1 MKNSYVA
8 AQLSMIADLLDIKG
22 EGFFK
27 VRAYRQAAQIIEDLD
42 ENIETI
48 TTEQRLKD
56 LPHVGDAIAKKIKQL
71 LTEGKIDFLEELKS
85 EIPPT
90 LLEFLKIPS
99 LGPKKVGTIYRE
111 LHISTI
117 AELKKAAQQGLL
129 KDLEGFGEISEKSVL
144 RGISF
149 KEKIGDRVLLNVAT
163 SDADLLIK
171 YLSNYEHTQQI
182 STAGSLRRMKETIGD
197 LDILIASNEPESVM
211 EHFKKYDAVDSVL
224 LSGPTKTSVRL
235 LDDIQVDLRVVSK
248 ESYGAALQYFTGS
261 KEHNV
266 ALRSLAVKKGWK
278 LNEYGLYDK
287 DNTILASEKEE
298 DIYHSLGLSYIPAEL
313 RENRG
318 EIEASQHN
326 TLPQLIKASDIKGDL
341 HVHSTWSDG
350 SESAEAMARA
360 AKQLGYSYVAITDHS
375 QSLTP
380 ANGLSPKRIEKKQQ
394 EIKKIDS
401 KLGDDFTVLCGTEC
415 DILKDGSMDYADHL
429 LKSFDV
435 VYAAIHT
442 HFNMTGEEATKR
454 ICKALENPHVDIL
467 AHPTCRLIGT
477 RKGFDLDIET
487 LLDCAKDHNTILE
500 INSFPDRLDLSD
512 IHVKMGRERH
522 LRFAIGSDSHNSSYL
537 SYMKFG
543 VAVARRG
550 WLEKTDVLNTQ
561 PIDTLLHTLGR
572 ER

>member
-1 MKNSYVA
+1 MKNSHVA
-8 AQLSMIADLLDIKG
+8 AQLSIIADLLDIKG

-48 TTEQRLKD
+48 SSEQRLKD
-56 LPHVGDAIAKKIKQL
+56 LPHIGDAIAKKIEQFL
-71 LTEGKIDFLEELKS
+71 NEGKIDFLEELKK

-111 LHISTI
+111 LNIHTI
-117 AELKKAAQQGLL
+117 AELKKAAAQGLL
-129 KDLEGFGEISEKSVL
+129 KDLDGFGEISEKSVL

-149 KEKIGDRVLLNVAT
+149 REKIGDRVLLNVAT
-163 SDADLLIK
+163 SDSELLIK
-171 YLSNYEHTQQI
+171 YLSNCNDTEQI

-197 LDILIASNEPESVM
+197 LDILIASTQPESVM
-211 EHFKKYDAVDSVL
+211 DYFKKYGSIDTVM
-224 LSGPTKTSVRL
+224 LSGKTKTSVRL
-235 LDDIQVDLRVVSK
+235 LDDIQVDLRVVPPK
-248 ESYGAALQYFTGS
+248 SYGAALQYFTGS

-266 ALRSLAVKKGWK
+266 TLRSLAVKKGWK
-278 LNEYGLYDK
+278 LNEYGLTDDK
-287 DNTILASEKEE
+287 GTVLASEHEE
-298 DIYHSLGLSYIPAEL
+298 DIYHSLGLTYIPPEI

-318 EIEASQHN
+318 EIQAAQN
-326 TLPQLIKASDIKGDL
+326 KTLPQLITSTDIKGDL

-350 SESAEAMARA
+350 SESAETMARA
-360 AKQLGYSYVAITDHS
+360 AKQLGYEYIAITDHS
-375 QSLTP
+375 QTLTP
-380 ANGLSPKRIEKKQQ
+380 ANGLSPQRVEKKQQ
-394 EIKKIDS
+394 EIKKLDE

-415 DILKDGSMDYADHL
+415 DILKDGSMDYPDEL

-442 HFNMTGEEATKR
+442 HFNMSGEEATKR
-454 ICKALENPHVDIL
+454 ICKALQNPHVDIL

-477 RKGFDLDIET
+477 RKGFDLDIDT
-487 LLDCAKDHNTILE
+487 LLHCAKEHNKILE

-512 IHVKMGRERH
+512 IHVKMGKDRN

-537 SYMKFG
+537 CYMKFG

-550 WLEKTDVLNTQ
+550 WLEKTEVLNTQ
-561 PIDTLLHTLGR
+561 SIDELLHTLGR
-572 ER
+572 DQ

>member
-1 MKNSYVA
+1 MKNSHVA

-42 ENIETI
+42 ENIEKI
-48 TTEQRLKD
+48 TSEKRLKD
-56 LPHVGDAIAKKIKQL
+56 LPHIGDAIAKKIQQFL
-71 LTEGKIDFLEELKS
+71 SEGKIDFLEDLKT

-117 AELKKAAQQGLL
+117 AELKKAAQHGLL
-129 KDLEGFGEISEKSVL
+129 KDLDGFGEISEKNVL

-149 KEKIGDRVLLNVAT
+149 REKIGDRVLLNVAT
-163 SDADLLIK
+163 SDAELLIK
-171 YLSNYEHTQQI
+171 YLSHCKDTQQI

-211 EHFKKYDAVDSVL
+211 EYFKKYDSIDTVL

-235 LDDIQVDLRVVSK
+235 LDDIQVDLRVVPPQ
-248 ESYGAALQYFTGS
+248 SYGAALQYFTGS

-266 ALRSLAVKKGWK
+266 TLRSLAVKKGWK
-278 LNEYGLYDK
+278 LNEYGLTDDK
-287 DNTILASEKEE
+287 GAVLASEHEE
-298 DIYHSLGLSYIPAEL
+298 DIYNTLGLSYIPAEL

-318 EIEASQHN
+318 EIQAAQN
-326 TLPQLIKASDIKGDL
+326 KTLPHLIKESDIKGDL

-350 SESAEAMARA
+350 SESAESMARA
-360 AKQLGYSYVAITDHS
+360 AKQLGYNYIAITDHS
-375 QSLTP
+375 QTLTP
-380 ANGLSPKRIEKKQQ
+380 ANGLSPMRVEKKQQ
-394 EIKKIDS
+394 EIQKINK

-415 DILKDGSMDYADHL
+415 DILKDGSLDYPDKI
-429 LKSFDV
+429 LKDFDV

-442 HFNMTGEEATKR
+442 HFNMNGEEATKR
-454 ICKALENPHVDIL
+454 ICKAIQNPHVDIL

-477 RKGFDLDIET
+477 RKGFDIDIET
-487 LLDCAKDHNTILE
+487 LLDCAKEHNTILE

-512 IHVKMGRERH
+512 LHVKMGRERN
-522 LRFAIGSDSHNSSYL
+522 LSFAIGSDSHNSSYL

-561 PIDTLLHTLGR
+561 PIDELLHSLGR
-572 ER
+572 EQ